1 MEMVLRKPSLII
13 AGRRFS
19 KVGSP
24 GSLAP
29 SSPPVSDPPPHR
41 RLPPANTPQDA
52 KTARASAVL
61 VAKDLV
67 LIEG

>member
-19 KVGSP
+19 KVRSP
-24 GSLAP
+24 RSLAR
-29 SSPPVSDPPPHR
+29 SPPVSDPPPHR